1 VAYVPVAF
9 ILAGMAAYTV
19 LAGADFGAGLW
30 TLLAPGPRGEPIRD
44 EARHAMG
51 PVWEANHVWLI
62 FVLVVCWTGYPVAF
76 GSIASTLSAPLL
88 IAAIGIIFR
97 GAAYAL
103 RGQGESRAA
112 ENLFAVS
119 SVLTPFALGT
129 AVGAIATGRVPVGN
143 AAGNLVT
150 SWLNPASVLT
160 GALAVVF
167 CGYLAA
173 VYLAADSIRFSE
185 RALAAA
191 FRHRAL
197 AAGLVSGA
205 LALAGLFVM
214 RDSGLDLTRGTALVM
229 VCVSA
234 VAGLATLALCWR
246 WRFGLARL
254 TAALAVAAVVAGW
267 AAAQAPRFL
276 PGLTVTQAAAGRST
290 LIALII
296 GVACGSVVLIPSLAL
311 LYTLFLR
318 GQLDTPESHDPIHP
332 ESAPAETAA
341 SSPGTPSFQ
350 AGTAAASPAAGSSPG
365 PASPGTAPSA
375 AGSPAAGSPARA
387 APAGSLPPPPARLW
401 GAAAV
406 VGLVGGTGLL
416 VFLDPAWAHG
426 LGVACLVL
434 CAVAVFRLASSPP
447 AP

>member
-1 VAYVPVAF
+1 
-9 ILAGMAAYTV
+9 
-19 LAGADFGAGLW
+19 
-30 TLLAPGPRGEPIRD
+30 
-44 EARHAMG
+44 MG

-62 FVLVVCWTGYPVAF
+62 FVLVVCWTAYPVAF
-76 GSIASTLSAPLL
+76 GSIFSTLSVPLL

-103 RGQGESRAA
+103 RGQGASRAA
-112 ENLFAVS
+112 EYLFAIS

-150 SWLNPASVLT
+150 SWLNPASVLA

-173 VYLAADSIRFSE
+173 VYLAADSHRFSE
-185 RALAAA
+185 RTLTTA
-191 FRHRAL
+191 FRYRAL

-214 RDSGLDLTRGTALVM
+214 RDSGLDLTHGTALAM

-267 AAAQAPRFL
+267 GAAQAPRFL
-276 PGLTVTQAAAGRST
+276 PGLTVTQAAADRST

-296 GVACGSVVLIPSLAL
+296 GVACGSVVLIPSLVL
-311 LYTLFLR
+311 LFTLFLR
-318 GQLDTPESHDPIHP
+318 GRLDTPESHDPLHP
-332 ESAPAETAA
+332 ESAPAQAPA
-341 SSPGTPSFQ
+341 SSTGVPSAQ
-350 AGTAAASPAAGSSPG
+350 AGIPAALPTH
-365 PASPGTAPSA
+365 ARSA
-375 AGSPAAGSPARA
+375 AGPPARA
-387 APAGSLPPPPARLW
+387 TPAGGPPPAPARLW
-401 GAAAV
+401 GVVAV
-406 VGLVGGTGLL
+406 VGLVAGAGLL

-426 LGVACLVL
+426 LGVACLVF

>member
-1 VAYVPVAF
+1 
-9 ILAGMAAYTV
+9 
-19 LAGADFGAGLW
+19 
-30 TLLAPGPRGEPIRD
+30 
-44 EARHAMG
+44 
-51 PVWEANHVWLI
+51 
-62 FVLVVCWTGYPVAF
+62 
-76 GSIASTLSAPLL
+76 
-88 IAAIGIIFR
+88 
-97 GAAYAL
+97 
-103 RGQGESRAA
+103 
-112 ENLFAVS
+112 
-119 SVLTPFALGT
+119 
-129 AVGAIATGRVPVGN
+129 
-143 AAGNLVT
+143 
-150 SWLNPASVLT
+150 VLT

-173 VYLAADSIRFSE
+173 VYLAADSNRFSE
-185 RALAAA
+185 RPLATA
-191 FRHRAL
+191 FRSRAL

-234 VAGLATLALCWR
+234 VAGLATLALCWQ

-276 PGLTVTQAAAGRST
+276 PGLTVTQAASDRST

-296 GVACGSVVLIPSLAL
+296 GVACGSAVLIPSLAL
-311 LYTLFLR
+311 LFTLFLR
-318 GQLDTPESHDPIHP
+318 GQLDTPESHDSVHP
-332 ESAPAETAA
+332 EPAPAE
-341 SSPGTPSFQ
+341 
-350 AGTAAASPAAGSSPG
+350 AAAS
-365 PASPGTAPSA
+365 SA
-375 AGSPAAGSPARA
+375 AGSPAARSPARA

-406 VGLVGGTGLL
+406 VGLVSGTGLL

-426 LGVACLVL
+426 LGVACLVF
-434 CAVAVFRLASSPP
+434 CAVAVFRLGSSPP

>member
-1 VAYVPVAF
+1 
-9 ILAGMAAYTV
+9 
-19 LAGADFGAGLW
+19 
-30 TLLAPGPRGEPIRD
+30 
-44 EARHAMG
+44 MG

-62 FVLVVCWTGYPVAF
+62 FVLVVCWTAYPVAF
-76 GSIASTLSAPLL
+76 GSITSTLSAPLL

-112 ENLFAVS
+112 EYLFAIS

-129 AVGAIATGRVPVGN
+129 VVGAIATGRVPVGN

-173 VYLAADSIRFSE
+173 VYLAADSHRFSE
-185 RALAAA
+185 RTLTTA
-191 FRHRAL
+191 FRYRAL

-214 RDSGLDLTRGTALVM
+214 HNSGLDLTHGTALAM

-254 TAALAVAAVVAGW
+254 TAAVAVAAVVVGW

-276 PGLTVTQAAAGRST
+276 PGMTVTQAAAGRST
-290 LIALII
+290 LIALIV
-296 GVACGSVVLIPSLAL
+296 GVACGSVVLIPSLVL
-311 LYTLFLR
+311 LFSLFLR
-318 GQLDTPESHDPIHP
+318 GRLDTPESHDPVHP
-332 ESAPAETAA
+332 DRAPAEA
-341 SSPGTPSFQ
+341 
-350 AGTAAASPAAGSSPG
+350 
-365 PASPGTAPSA
+365 
-375 AGSPAAGSPARA
+375 A
-387 APAGSLPPPPARLW
+387 APAPTARSSVPAAPPARLW
-401 GAAAV
+401 GAAAI

-416 VFLDPAWAHG
+416 VFLDPAWAHA

-447 AP
+447 VP